1 MKYRKRSDGS
11 LATKSQLKAENPNTS
26 LPKTWTAETL
36 DFLGVDPVL
45 ASPKPPVGD
54 YEIATR
60 DGVEQVE
67 GNWVEKWKVQPMF
80 VEYEVQVDGNDV
92 DLGST
97 VVTVEEQIAEYD
109 AQQLQKKREG
119 MSATNEDLRLA
130 LNSAGVYQTLMA
142 SKALVEN
149 PELDIRFQFA
159 VTINRLDEWFI
170 EATEGLMTDEQLDD
184 LFEAAHS

>member
-11 LATKSQLKAENPNTS
+11 LVTKSQLKAENPNTS
-26 LPKTWTAETL
+26 LPKTWTAATL
-36 DFLGVDPVL
+36 EFLGVDPVL

-54 YEIATR
+54 YEVAV
-60 DGVEQVE
+60 GVPPVQSE
-67 GNWVEKWKVQPMF
+67 GNWVEAWTVQPMF

-97 VVTVEEQIAEYD
+97 VVTVEEQVAEYD
-109 AQQLQKKREG
+109 AQQLQQKRQR

-130 LNSAGVYQTLMA
+130 LNSAGVYQTLTA
-142 SKALVEN
+142 SKALVDN

-159 VTINRLDEWFI
+159 VTINRLDEWFLQ
-170 EATEGLMTDEQLDD
+170 ATEGLMTDEQLDN
-184 LFEAAHS
+184 LFEAAA

>member
-1 MKYRKRSDGS
+1 MKYRKRTDGS
-11 LATKSQLKAENPNTS
+11 LVTKSQLKAENVNTS
-26 LPKTWTAETL
+26 LPKVWTAATL
-36 DFLGVDPVL
+36 EFLVVDPVL

-54 YEIATR
+54 YEVATR

-80 VEYEVQVDGNDV
+80 VEYTND
-92 DLGST
+92 DDE
-97 VVTVEEQIAEYD
+97 VVTVEEQIAAYD

-130 LNSAGVYQTLMA
+130 LNSAGVYQTLTA
-142 SKALVEN
+142 SKAFIEN

-159 VTINRLDEWFI
+159 VTINRLDEWFLQ
-170 EATEGLMTDEQLDD
+170 ATEGLMTDEQLDA
-184 LFEAAHS
+184 LFEASEGL

>member
-1 MKYRKRSDGS
+1 MKYRKRNDGS
-11 LATKSQLKAENPNTS
+11 LVTKSQLKAENPNTS
-26 LPKTWTAETL
+26 LPKVWTIETL

-54 YEIATR
+54 YEIATS

-80 VEYEVQVDGNDV
+80 VEYTND
-92 DLGST
+92 DDE
-97 VVTVEEQIAEYD
+97 VVTVEEQIAAYD
-109 AQQLQKKREG
+109 AQKLQKKREG
-119 MSATNEDLRLA
+119 LSATNENLRLA
-130 LNSAGVYQTLMA
+130 LNNAGVYQTLTA
-142 SKALVEN
+142 SKAFIEN

-170 EATEGLMTDEQLDD
+170 EATDGLMTEEQLDD
-184 LFEAAHS
+184 LFEASVGP